1 MAVHWRLKTHLATKH
16 GIYGAT
22 AFQRLIVK
30 KTGVLI
36 SLQNLCNYL
45 EKKPKM
51 IPLQTMELLIT
62 ALGCRIE
69 DFCHIT
75 PGSYSLPSIP
85 KKLSCKNTP
94 LSKRAS
100 KNFPD
105 PEDYKP

>member
-51 IPLQTMELLIT
+51 IPLQTMELLI
-62 ALGCRIE
+62 LSRPKVSS
-69 DFCHIT
+69 DIT
-75 PGSYSLPSIP
+75 PRNAYQELEKMTESARDFSGESGVFQQP
-85 KKLSCKNTP
+85 CDAG
-94 LSKRAS
+94 RVAWR
-100 KNFPD
+100 
-105 PEDYKP
+105 

>member
-1 MAVHWRLKTHLATKH
+1 MAIHWRLKTYLAIKH

-22 AFQRLIVK
+22 AFQKLIVR

-36 SLQNLCNYL
+36 SLQNLCNYI

-75 PGSYSLPSIP
+75 PCSSFMPKIP
-85 KKLSCKNTP
+85 KKLSYKNTP
-94 LSKRAS
+94 LSKRS
-100 KNFPD
+100 GKTFPN